1 MFLALLGLPVIAGG
15 FVLLHGG
22 VVEQPRTKAFPAA
35 GQHLDDGVV
44 RRICVPFPSAG
55 HAASSTASST
65 NRAAGSAA
73 TGFNFSIAASRSST
87 DHNFGI
93 TPRTP
98 SCSSALCSFI
108 RRSVITLRVAFRAVS
123 SVANR
128 L

>member
-55 HAASSTASST
+55 HAASATASST
-65 NRAAGSAA
+65 NRAAGSAL

-87 DHNFGI
+87 DRSFGL
-93 TPRTP
+93 TE
-98 SCSSALCSFI
+98 
-108 RRSVITLRVAFRAVS
+108 RSTRKSGVVEESGSMRGETGGRGS
-123 SVANR
+123 NKKKKKK
-128 L
+128 